1 MYTSVALFALSGILA
16 AGPAAESPTWLT
28 SYSLA
33 RKQAESKHRPLA
45 IFLGSGPSGWNNVS
59 QSGKLGKRVQALLA
73 EHYLCVYVDTSKPA
87 GKELAGDFEIPD
99 GLGIVISDA
108 NGQVQAFRHEGDLS
122 TERLAQYLDRY
133 SDPTR
138 VVQFTETNPSERMSY
153 YPSQSAPSYAPPYF
167 IHSGGGRGC

>member
-33 RKQAESKHRPLA
+33 RQHAESKHRPLA
-45 IFLGSGPSGWNNVS
+45 IFLGSGPKGWNSVS
-59 QSGKLGKRVQALLA
+59 QSGKLGKRIEGLLA

-87 GKELAGDFEIPD
+87 GKELAGDFEMPD

-108 NGQVQAFRHEGDLS
+108 KGQVQAFRHEGTLS
-122 TERLAQYLDRY
+122 TESLAQYLDRY
-133 SDPTR
+133 SDPAR
-138 VVQFTETNPSERMSY
+138 VVRSTETNPSERTSY
-153 YPSQSAPSYAPPYF
+153 YPQQPYF
-167 IHSGGGRGC
+167 IQSGGGRGC